1 MNRTS
6 RFTPD
11 QVVNILGEQKAGSR
25 TADICYKHGISRA
38 TFFKWKSKHWA
49 EENANARKLKLVEEE
64 NRKLKRLL
72 ADLMVENI
80 TLKEVQH
87 KRQ

>member
-11 QVVNILGEQKAGSR
+11 QVVNILREQKAGSR
-25 TADICYKHGISRA
+25 TADICCKHGISRA

-49 EENANARKLKLVEEE
+49 EEIANARKLKLVEDE

>member
-11 QVVNILGEQKAGSR
+11 QVVNILCEQKTGSR
-25 TADICYKHGISRA
+25 TADICNKHGISRA

-49 EENANARKLKLVEEE
+49 EENANARKLKLVEDE